1 MTNELWMRNERSG
14 CCCNESVD
22 YARSTIH
29 FIESRI
35 HRENTES
42 VKTLEESREIIF
54 YRTCSLSIV
63 LNCMCQTCKITR
75 FTQRLWIVVL

>member
-1 MTNELWMRNERSG
+1 MRDQVVAATNLLITRG
-14 CCCNESVD
+14 
-22 YARSTIH
+22 ARFTLSSRE
-29 FIESRI
+29 FIAYV
-35 HRENTES
+35 ENAES

-75 FTQRLWIVVL
+75 FTQCLWIVVL